1 MAKKIKS
8 FDKATAIAFGSELEA
23 LTAKLAKKYGI
34 SIAVK
39 SRKYGT
45 DTYSA
50 KIEAA
55 CIASDGTVLT
65 KEAKA
70 YDWRYAVHG
79 YSVKRG
85 GKIASGGVLF
95 EVTGYNSRARR
106 MPIQAKRCSDGVG
119 FKFTES
125 VVK

>member
-8 FDKATAIAFGSELEA
+8 FDKATAIAFSSELEA

-39 SRKYGT
+39 SRKYGA

-50 KIEAA
+50 KVEVA
-55 CIASDGTVLT
+55 CISSDGTALT

-70 YDWRYAVHG
+70 YDLFASMYG
-79 YSVKRG
+79 YKVKRG
-85 GKIASGGVLF
+85 ETFVSRGVSYT
-95 EVTGYNSRARR
+95 VTGYNSRARR
-106 MPIQAKRCSDGVG
+106 MPIQAKRCSDGAG